1 MAVRRGIWLVLSLIA
16 FAIFVSM
23 AGVVL
28 SYVMFTRGASVPSKT
43 TLVLKF
49 DTGELAELEGSG
61 LRSLLAGRP
70 SVRGVLDML
79 KQAKADPRV
88 THLVVQPTGG
98 ASFWAKAQEI
108 RDGILDFRKSGKKT
122 VAFLEYGGDQE
133 YYIATACERVY
144 LMPTSV
150 LDVKGIAT
158 YEVFLRGT
166 LDKIGTVPDLLHIGD
181 YKTAVNTFTEKTFT
195 KAHREMT
202 DSLNHDAYEQLV
214 NGIAQGRKKTPED
227 VRALIDKGPFL
238 PEDALSDG
246 LVDDLAYKDQID
258 DKAGFGSTERTEAND
273 YARALAHPFRFARA
287 GEKIA
292 LIYAVGTI
300 SSGES
305 GNGPDGA
312 YVGSDTL
319 DDYIEQAREDKAVKA
334 VVLRIDSPGGSS
346 IASDVIW
353 RELMLTREK
362 KPLIVSMSDLAAS
375 GGYYIA
381 IPGHAIVAQPGTLTG
396 SIGIF
401 SGKFV
406 TGGTFKKLGANIE
419 GVSSGKLA
427 EMNSPARPFTAD
439 ERAKVEE
446 QMQAFYDQFIEKVAQ
461 SRHTTPEKIDA
472 IAQGRVWTGRQA
484 KDIGLVD
491 KLGGL
496 DTAVALAKERAKIPA
511 NQDVDLVVYPPK
523 KSFLEAFSD
532 AFGRTSDSDAADAA
546 LLGGGRG
553 ADAEAFLHL
562 LRPSERRALLDL
574 MAPFRLIQRGE
585 PLALMPYVFTH

>member
-1 MAVRRGIWLVLSLIA
+1 VALRRGVWLVLSLITL
-16 FAIFVSM
+16 AIIVSM
-23 AGVVL
+23 AGVAL
-28 SYVMFTRGASVPSKT
+28 SYLVFSRGVSVPSKT
-43 TLVLKF
+43 TLVLRL
-49 DTGELAELEGSG
+49 DPGDLAELDGAG
-61 LRSLLAGRP
+61 VLRTLLPTRP
-70 SVRGVLDML
+70 TLRGVLDML
-79 KQAKADPRV
+79 KQAKTDARV
-88 THLVVQPTGG
+88 SQLLVMPTGE
-98 ASFWAKAQEI
+98 ASFWGKAQEI
-108 RDGILDFRKSGKKT
+108 RDGILDFRKSGKKA

-133 YYIATACERVY
+133 YYVATACDRIY

-150 LDVKGIAT
+150 LDVKGVAT

-181 YKTAVNTFTEKTFT
+181 FKTAVNTFTEKTFT
-195 KAHREMT
+195 PAHREMT
-202 DSLNHDAYEQLV
+202 DSLNRDAYEQLV
-214 NGIAQGRKKTPED
+214 NGIAQGRKKTPDE

-246 LVDDLAYKDQID
+246 LVDDLAYRDQLD
-258 DKAGFGSTERTEAND
+258 DKAGFGTTERTEAND
-273 YARALAHPFRFARA
+273 YARAVSRPFHFARA
-287 GEKIA
+287 DKIA

-300 SSGES
+300 TSGES
-305 GNGPDGA
+305 GNGPNGA
-312 YVGSDTL
+312 SVGSDTL
-319 DDYIEQAREDKAVKA
+319 NEYIEQAREDKSVKA
-334 VVLRIDSPGGSS
+334 VVLRVDSPGGSS

-353 RELMLTREK
+353 RELMLTREQ

-381 IPGHAIVAQPGTLTG
+381 IPGHVIVAQPGTLTG

-419 GVSSGKLA
+419 GVSHGKLA
-427 EMNSPARPFTAD
+427 DMQSPVRPYNAE

-461 SRHTTPEKIDA
+461 SRKSTPEKIDT

-484 KDIGLVD
+484 LAIGLVD

-511 NQDVDLVVYPPK
+511 TQDVDLVVYPPK
-523 KSFLEAFSD
+523 KSFFEVFNES
-532 AFGRTSDSDAADAA
+532 FGRSEQDSDAALLRGLDAQ
-546 LLGGGRG
+546 
-553 ADAEAFLHL
+553 AFLNA

-585 PLALMPYVFTH
+585 PLALMPYVFTR

>member
-1 MAVRRGIWLVLSLIA
+1 VAVRRGVWLVFTLILLAIIVSL
-16 FAIFVSM
+16 
-23 AGVVL
+23 AGVAV
-28 SYVMFTRGASVPSKT
+28 SYVVFTHGASVPAKT

-49 DTGELAELEGSG
+49 DTGELAELDGG
-61 LRSLLAGRP
+61 GVLRSLLPGRP

-79 KQAKADPRV
+79 KQAKTDSRISAL
-88 THLVVQPTGG
+88 LVEPTGG

-108 RDGILDFRKSGKKT
+108 RDGILDFRKSGKKA

-133 YYIATACERVY
+133 YFIATACDRVY

-195 KAHREMT
+195 KQHREMT
-202 DSLNHDAYEQLV
+202 DSLNGDAYEQLV
-214 NGIAQGRKKTPED
+214 NGIAQGRKKTPDE
-227 VRALIDKGPFL
+227 VKALIDKGPFL

-246 LVDDLAYKDQID
+246 LVDDLAYKDQLD
-258 DKAGFGSTERTEAND
+258 DKAGFGTTDRTEASD
-273 YARALAHPFRFARA
+273 YLRALARPFRFSR

-300 SSGES
+300 ASGES
-305 GNGPDGA
+305 GDGPDGA

-319 DDYIEQAREDKAVKA
+319 NEYIEQAREDKAVKA

-353 RELMLTREK
+353 RELMLTREQ

-419 GVSSGKLA
+419 GVSHGKLA
-427 EMNSPARPFTAD
+427 DMQSPARPYSAE
-439 ERAKVEE
+439 ERKKIEE
-446 QMQAFYDQFIEKVAQ
+446 QMQAFYDGFIEKVAQ
-461 SRHTTPEKIDA
+461 SRHSTPEKIDA

-511 NQDVDLVVYPPK
+511 GQDVDLVVYPPK
-523 KSFLEAFSD
+523 KSFLEVFSQS
-532 AFGRTSDSDAADAA
+532 FGRTEQDSDAA
-546 LLGGGRG
+546 LLGARG
-553 ADAEAFLHL
+553 VDAQAFLHL